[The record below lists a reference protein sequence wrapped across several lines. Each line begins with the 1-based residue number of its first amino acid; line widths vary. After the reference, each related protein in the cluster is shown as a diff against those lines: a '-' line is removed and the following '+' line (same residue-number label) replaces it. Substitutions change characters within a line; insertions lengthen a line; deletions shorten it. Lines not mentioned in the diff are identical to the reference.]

1 MVEGLSLRRRPHQ
14 RSPLQIPFT
23 MALVGMHLQLL
34 QAALERRVQDRAK
47 RPFHEQRFLVH
58 RLPAFE
64 GLGQIAVDQPVEPG
78 AQRCEELQDV
88 RPFVECLRNPP
99 LKPAS
104 TVRIRSRRAFTSAYQ
119 SAHAFIP
126 FFFSRLKSAAI
137 ARRTVR
143 YVSASRFISIHAAT
157 SARLTKY
164 ATAFR
169 RGSGADMRS
178 AHVLKALLRGP
189 PRTPPAPRRIS
200 SSIS

>member
-88 RPFVECLRNPP
+88 RPFVECLAQPAFETGEHRAHP
-99 LKPAS
+99 L
-104 TVRIRSRRAFTSAYQ
+104 
-119 SAHAFIP
+119 
-126 FFFSRLKSAAI
+126 
-137 ARRTVR
+137 
-143 YVSASRFISIHAAT
+143 
-157 SARLTKY
+157 
-164 ATAFR
+164 
-169 RGSGADMRS
+169 
-178 AHVLKALLRGP
+178 
-189 PRTPPAPRRIS
+189 APRLHFSVPVRPRVHSFFLLAIEKCGHS
-200 SSIS
+200 APHRSVRLSLALHLDPRGNERAADKVCNCFPKRVGR